1 MSIKSIGLAA
11 LAATLAIGLGGAA
24 DAASKK
30 KQRIVRDDT
39 GIGNFVIGRG
49 DSRALINRS
58 YPNIDANPPSLTGTY
73 NLRGRKMQESRN

>member
-1 MSIKSIGLAA
+1 MIKSLGLTALAA
-11 LAATLAIGLGGAA
+11 LLVVSVSGAA

-30 KQRIVRDDT
+30 KQRVVRDDT

-49 DSRALINRS
+49 DSRARINQS

>member
-11 LAATLAIGLGGAA
+11 LAATLAIGLGGSA

>member
-1 MSIKSIGLAA
+1 MIKSLGLTAVAA
-11 LAATLAIGLGGAA
+11 LLAVGVAGSAEAG
-24 DAASKK
+24 SKK
-30 KQRIVRDDT
+30 RIVRDDT

-58 YPNIDANPPSLTGTY
+58 YPNIDANPPSLTATY

>member
-1 MSIKSIGLAA
+1 MRIKSLGLTA
-11 LAATLAIGLGGAA
+11 LAATLAFGLSGAA

-30 KQRIVRDDT
+30 KQRVVRDDT

-49 DSRALINRS
+49 DSRARINQS

-73 NLRGRKMQESRN
+73 NLRGRKMQEMRN